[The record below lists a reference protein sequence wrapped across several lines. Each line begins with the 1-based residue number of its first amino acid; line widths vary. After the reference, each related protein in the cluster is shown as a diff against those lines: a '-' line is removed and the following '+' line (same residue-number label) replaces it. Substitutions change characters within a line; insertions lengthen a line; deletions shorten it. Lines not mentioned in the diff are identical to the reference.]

1 MKCDQD
7 AEGTEQDIKSKN
19 QLQCPL
25 VDKLCTRG
33 TCTLI
38 CQLLMYVC
46 ICHPSLVLTVMW
58 RYSTAKLLYEH

>member
-46 ICHPSLVLTVMW
+46 IGHPSLVLTV
-58 RYSTAKLLYEH
+58 K